1 MRCFSCDTL
10 IPLPDVRLDFVT
22 HRFYCPLCW
31 GEILEELNMIEIPE
45 PRIETDL
52 LILTEDDI
60 IEEDFDEISDEEYI
74 DTYNLTLDD
83 E

>member
-1 MRCFSCDTL
+1 
-10 IPLPDVRLDFVT
+10 
-22 HRFYCPLCW
+22 
-31 GEILEELNMIEIPE
+31 MIEIPE